1 MVGWAKWEA
10 LELPSSSVPAK
21 IVNQKNYCHILGET
35 AEISDTIKNLEVV
48 ELVPPITESFGSPF
62 WPCSSQI
69 DHGEWP
75 WTSINLTRWRPH
87 CSFRARCGHFTRAGQ
102 TASGI
107 RVRLLTKQTL
117 SSPSMRRTKCS
128 SFSHGGGRFV
138 VFPQDCSHPFVL
150 GQDVDGP
157 TVATKHT
164 DPVSPIN
171 PTRSIS
177 GELVLHSQV
186 ERVTY
191 PQEVSHPQSSVTLA
205 QTQRDD
211 GSRNGG

>member
-1 MVGWAKWEA
+1 MVDGITNSMDMSLSKLQVLVMDREA
-10 LELPSSSVPAK
+10 W
-21 IVNQKNYCHILGET
+21 H
-35 AEISDTIKNLEVV
+35 
-48 ELVPPITESFGSPF
+48 PF
-62 WPCSSQI
+62 
-69 DHGEWP
+69 
-75 WTSINLTRWRPH
+75 
-87 CSFRARCGHFTRAGQ
+87 
-102 TASGI
+102 
-107 RVRLLTKQTL
+107 
-117 SSPSMRRTKCS
+117 
-128 SFSHGGGRFV
+128 
-138 VFPQDCSHPFVL
+138 QDCSHPFVL